1 MLEILRQVL
10 HQVQRKLKND
20 FKQVRF
26 IYVCRLYAVHLG
38 LCRLV
43 RLAHLADAEPIK
55 IQLAPR
61 RPVLLRLNL
70 NKKKVRY
77 FSGISKVLG
86 LCLPIIYNRMKGE
99 QYDILIFIDWCLLGW
114 FTWGRSFT
122 INFVNNSILLLTIG
136 TTYGIM

>member
-1 MLEILRQVL
+1 MEEKSNVLEILRQVL

-55 IQLAPR
+55 T
-61 RPVLLRLNL
+61 
-70 NKKKVRY
+70 
-77 FSGISKVLG
+77 
-86 LCLPIIYNRMKGE
+86 E
-99 QYDILIFIDWCLLGW
+99 
-114 FTWGRSFT
+114 
-122 INFVNNSILLLTIG
+122 
-136 TTYGIM
+136 